1 MFNCSQS
8 QPQQARIWII
18 PRQLQ
23 LCSASSALIL
33 LAGFALA
40 PLSLA
45 QTGAGD
51 VKPPS
56 AAPLEELQPRPL
68 PPSEELLSPPPAP
81 EAAPPDEIP
90 STLTVKAFKVV
101 GSSVFSDEEL
111 IGLLVPYTNRPL
123 TFSELLQ
130 ARNEI
135 TNYYV
140 RQGYVTSGAILP
152 PQKLTDGVVTIQIIE
167 GGLGEIAVNV
177 EGRLNPDYIR
187 ERLALAAE
195 TPLQINELQSAL
207 QLLQLDPL
215 IQSISAELSATPEV
229 GINLLTVQA
238 ETADTFA
245 LDLLVD
251 NGRSPSVGTIQRQA
265 SITESNLL
273 GYGDEAFV
281 SYTNTDGSDAF
292 DLSYRVPVNPR
303 NGNLRFAYG
312 QSDSEVIE
320 DPFTPL
326 DIQSDYR
333 YYEVSFDQ
341 PVILTPTEELT
352 LGITATRQESENFLF
367 GDQPFQLSVGSDEE
381 GKTRITALRFSQEW
395 VQRGENEVLAAR
407 SQFSVGV
414 DWFDATVNE
423 NAPDSRF
430 FAWRGQGQWVRRL
443 GEDAFLLVRSDL
455 QLASQ
460 ALPPLEQFGSGG
472 LGSVRGYR
480 QDALLSDNGWLAST
494 ELRLPILRIEDWDS
508 VLQVAPFFD
517 LGIAWN
523 NDRNGEDRPELDSNV
538 LAGVGLGLRWQ
549 TGDRLTARLDWG
561 IPLVDVDDR
570 DETLQEQGLY
580 FSVSYTLF

>member
-1 MFNCSQS
+1 
-8 QPQQARIWII
+8 
-18 PRQLQ
+18 
-23 LCSASSALIL
+23 
-33 LAGFALA
+33 
-40 PLSLA
+40 
-45 QTGAGD
+45 
-51 VKPPS
+51 
-56 AAPLEELQPRPL
+56 
-68 PPSEELLSPPPAP
+68 
-81 EAAPPDEIP
+81 
-90 STLTVKAFKVV
+90 
-101 GSSVFSDEEL
+101 
-111 IGLLVPYTNRPL
+111 
-123 TFSELLQ
+123 
-130 ARNEI
+130 
-135 TNYYV
+135 
-140 RQGYVTSGAILP
+140 
-152 PQKLTDGVVTIQIIE
+152 VTIQVIE
-167 GGLGEIAVNV
+167 GGLGEITVNV

-265 SITESNLL
+265 SLTESNLL

-292 DLSYRVPVNPR
+292 DLSYRIPVNPR

-341 PVILTPTEELT
+341 PLILTPTEELT

-367 GDQPFQLSVGSDEE
+367 GDQPFPLSVGSDEE
-381 GKTRITALRFSQEW
+381 GETRITALRFSQEW

-423 NAPDSRF
+423 NDPDSRF

-443 GEDAFLLVRSDL
+443 GEDALLLVRSDL

-494 ELRLPILRIEDWDS
+494 ELRLPILRVDDWDS
-508 VLQVAPFFD
+508 VLQVAPFVD

-549 TGDRLTARLDWG
+549 TGDRLTARFDWG